1 MFCSHSL
8 GLPCKHHCILCR
20 SSNRNRL
27 KRQNLQDET
36 SKLSRYLKKREANMI
51 NPKERLSKNAF
62 SYLQILTLINKKSGT
77 FFNKVAIPF
86 ADAQHPGIYH
96 EKMQKYLRNI
106 FYGTNEINT
115 NFLLQSLPT

>member
-1 MFCSHSL
+1 
-8 GLPCKHHCILCR
+8 
-20 SSNRNRL
+20 
-27 KRQNLQDET
+27 
-36 SKLSRYLKKREANMI
+36 MI